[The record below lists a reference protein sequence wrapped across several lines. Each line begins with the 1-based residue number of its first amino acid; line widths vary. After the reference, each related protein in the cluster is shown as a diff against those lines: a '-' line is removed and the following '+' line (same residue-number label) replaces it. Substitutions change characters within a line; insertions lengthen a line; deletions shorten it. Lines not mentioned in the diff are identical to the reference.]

1 MRALPLDVPVRALGA
16 CSNLIIR
23 DGGLRGV
30 TIRLARGFSAI
41 GVRPDGIVAGA
52 AALDVT
58 VAEHAAHAGLA
69 GLEFLSGI
77 PGTIGGAIT
86 MNAGAYG
93 AEIADVLDWVEI
105 VTRSGERVRLTGNE
119 LGFGYRHA
127 SLPAECVVIRA
138 RLRAT
143 PGDPSAIASRMAQI
157 RASREATQPVRARTG
172 GSTFRNPPDMKAWEL
187 IDAAGGRGLTR
198 GGAQVSDEALQLPH
212 QHGRRDGRGHRGIGR
227 GSSPPRVRRLRRQPL
242 VGNPPHRCSCGQAG
256 DRHMTMR
263 VAVLYGGISAEREV
277 SLSSGSQVIAALREA
292 GFDVQPIEVG
302 HDLGAV
308 IAALD
313 PKPDVVFNAL
323 HGRFGEDGTIQG
335 VLDWLEIP
343 YTHSGVRASAMAMD
357 KEAARAV
364 FIAAG
369 LPVARGRVVAPSELE
384 VADPIARPYVV
395 KPVNEG
401 SSVGVEIIR
410 EGDNRRADIA
420 RNWRY
425 NGAALVEEY
434 IPGRELTVG
443 VMGERALAVTEIVAS
458 HGFYDYESKYADGG
472 SRHVVP
478 ARVHPET
485 YARAMDI
492 AVAAHRA
499 LGCRGASRAD
509 FRYDDTAG
517 TPGRLVLLEV
527 NTQPGLTPTSLLP
540 EQAAHLGMSF
550 PALCTW
556 MVENAACRA

>member
-138 RLRAT
+138 GLRAT

-198 GGAQVSDEALQLPH
+198 GGAQVSAKHCNFLINTGDATAADIEGL
-212 QHGRRDGRGHRGIGR
+212 GEE
-227 GSSPPRVRRLRRQPL
+227 VRR
-242 VGNPPHRCSCGQAG
+242 
-256 DRHMTMR
+256 R
-263 VAVLYGGISAEREV
+263 VF
-277 SLSSGSQVIAALREA
+277 AA
-292 GFDVQPIEVG
+292 
-302 HDLGAV
+302 
-308 IAALD
+308 
-313 PKPDVVFNAL
+313 
-323 HGRFGEDGTIQG
+323 
-335 VLDWLEIP
+335 
-343 YTHSGVRASAMAMD
+343 SGVNLLWEIHRIGVP
-357 KEAARAV
+357 AAR
-364 FIAAG
+364 
-369 LPVARGRVVAPSELE
+369 P
-384 VADPIARPYVV
+384 
-395 KPVNEG
+395 
-401 SSVGVEIIR
+401 
-410 EGDNRRADIA
+410 
-420 RNWRY
+420 
-425 NGAALVEEY
+425 
-434 IPGRELTVG
+434 
-443 VMGERALAVTEIVAS
+443 EIV
-458 HGFYDYESKYADGG
+458 
-472 SRHVVP
+472 
-478 ARVHPET
+478 T
-485 YARAMDI
+485 
-492 AVAAHRA
+492 
-499 LGCRGASRAD
+499 
-509 FRYDDTAG
+509 
-517 TPGRLVLLEV
+517 
-527 NTQPGLTPTSLLP
+527 
-540 EQAAHLGMSF
+540 
-550 PALCTW
+550 
-556 MVENAACRA
+556 